1 VIVLPDRQMR
11 SLPRHSN
18 GATNAGSGW
27 VAVEGPA
34 ARIRTSHVTCPDSHE
49 HPTSDSKQPAT
60 WDTSCST
67 PARLVACRIQYGR
80 TGPGPKSVRPEIA
93 GTGEGVPHMS
103 GLNAQFADC
112 GRT

>member
-60 WDTSCST
+60 WDYILQHAGSSC
-67 PARLVACRIQYGR
+67 RLPDTVRPDG
-80 TGPGPKSVRPEIA
+80 TGPEIGA
-93 GTGEGVPHMS
+93 
-103 GLNAQFADC
+103 A
-112 GRT
+112 